1 MKNMMKLVLVA
12 ISPLVLATPL
22 MGQVKAVPELEK
34 KVEVKK
40 PTLTF
45 YFFDQ

>member
-1 MKNMMKLVLVA
+1 MKFLLVA
-12 ISPLVLATPL
+12 AVLLLLPTAA
-22 MGQVKAVPELEK
+22 MGQVDTVPKLEK

-45 YFFDQ
+45 YYFDG

>member
-1 MKNMMKLVLVA
+1 MKITMRLLLVA
-12 ISPLVLATPL
+12 ALPVLLPTAA
-22 MGQVKAVPELEK
+22 MGQEEAVPKLEK

-45 YFFDQ
+45 YFFDG